1 MKQCAWRKLTTDNW
15 PLTTALKHLLNKW
28 SLLILSV
35 LKPLGIWGVLGF
47 AAVDAAFLG
56 MPLDAIV
63 AGYSY
68 ADPKRFLL
76 YSAMGATGSA
86 LGSIVI
92 YLIGYKGGEMLLV
105 KRIGQQRFDKI
116 TASFERHEFLAIMLP
131 SMLPPPTPFKL
142 FVLSAGV
149 AEMSFT
155 RFLGAIFFG
164 RLLRF
169 SHGFADRHPLRPA
182 DPGLCRR
189 HGAQSSAPGHR
200 DHCGRNS
207 DWLVDGAPAQAAQEF
222 APGCKRLAGLAG
234 NFRARRSDNQVPAP
248 PFGDIHRA
256 VRFFQQLLR
265 RAIQRRHRSGR
276 ALAHG

>member
-1 MKQCAWRKLTTDNW
+1 M
-15 PLTTALKHLLNKW
+15 KHLLNKW
-28 SLLILSV
+28 SVFILAV

-76 YSAMGATGSA
+76 YSAMAATGSA

-92 YLIGYKGGEMLLV
+92 YLIGYKGGEVLLV

-116 TASFERHEFLAIMLP
+116 RASVERHEFLAIMLP

-149 AEMSFT
+149 AEMSFG
-155 RFLGAIFFG
+155 RFLMAIFFG
-164 RLLRF
+164 RFLRF
-169 SHGFADRHPLRPA
+169 SIVSLIVIRYGPQILDFVGGVFHHHLRSLIA
-182 DPGLCRR
+182 VVAVAILIGWWVWRLRKRR
-189 HGAQSSAPGHR
+189 TL
-200 DHCGRNS
+200 RNS
-207 DWLVDGAPAQAAQEF
+207 
-222 APGCKRLAGLAG
+222 
-234 NFRARRSDNQVPAP
+234 
-248 PFGDIHRA
+248 
-256 VRFFQQLLR
+256 QQLP
-265 RAIQRRHRSGR
+265 ASE
-276 ALAHG
+276 